1 MISARGDS
9 PIGFFLQVSTQ
20 MNKDDQE
27 SIYLVK
33 GLVPINLV
41 LAPVSSAILANMIR
55 KISKVID

>member
-41 LAPVSSAILANMIR
+41 LAPVSSAILAN
-55 KISKVID
+55 IDKENFKSN